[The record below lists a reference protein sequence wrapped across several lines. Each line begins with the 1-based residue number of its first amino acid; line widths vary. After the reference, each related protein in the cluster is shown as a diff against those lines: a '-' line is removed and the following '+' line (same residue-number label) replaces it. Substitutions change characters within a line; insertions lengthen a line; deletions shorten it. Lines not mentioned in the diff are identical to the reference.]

1 MNHEDIIKVI
11 SALCNYH
18 IEEGKKLY
26 SIDKICDMLKLE
38 LNKQFPDFQC
48 RRVIYTPNT
57 DKQFFGVFIQPDY
70 GNISRQFHE
79 DLFAGLYDNGRKV
92 DYDIFEPFKAKTYQ
106 IEIDGRLFKHGLL
119 NATEVWAILF
129 NEICAMNSTKPIYQ
143 LRAMIDTYVASKGI
157 HVNLDWINES
167 SDTFYL
173 VAIITLH
180 NLTSA
185 FAKVGDDVS
194 EPLDI
199 TVENGLGRD
208 YTTAINILKE
218 NAAWNQPVADTTGLM
233 LNWYFYHYNWIRQNR
248 NIEYIFR
255 EAIECEASK
264 LVRAAVLCAIKQN
277 VMILDADRE
286 YYGTS
291 IQESSKRRGL
301 IWQMKRNGI
310 KSIEED
316 LFEYNMRVKNI
327 ETEDDAIILMRQIN
341 SRMSILEDY
350 LRDEDID
357 DIDRKRW
364 EECYKQYVELRT
376 TLSKKTLYKR
386 KQMGLWMDYNYLTNN
401 NMDDRDPRSNVYY

>member
-1 MNHEDIIKVI
+1 MNHDDILKAIG
-11 SALCNYH
+11 ALCDYH

-26 SIDKICDMLKLE
+26 SIDEICDMIKRE
-38 LNKQFPDFQC
+38 LNKEFPDFQC
-48 RRVIYTPNT
+48 RRVVYTPNT
-57 DKQFFGVFIQPDY
+57 DKQFFGVFIQPDFFT
-70 GNISRQFHE
+70 SVDMFHRE
-79 DLFAGLYDNGRKV
+79 LFAGLYDNGRKV
-92 DYDIFEPFKAKTYQ
+92 DYDTFEPFKAKTYQ

-119 NATEVWAILF
+119 SASEVWAILF

-143 LRAMIDTYVASKGI
+143 LRAMIDTYVASKGM
-157 HVNLDWINES
+157 HVNLDWINIS
-167 SDTFYL
+167 SETFYL
-173 VAIITLH
+173 VAMITLH

-185 FAKVGDDVS
+185 FAKYGEDVS

-199 TVENGLGRD
+199 TVENGLGGD

-218 NAAWNQPVADTTGLM
+218 NAAWNQPMADVTGLM
-233 LNWYFYHYNWIRQNR
+233 LNWYFYHYNWIKDNR

-255 EAIECEASK
+255 ESIETESSK
-264 LVRAAVLCAIKQN
+264 LVRTAILNAMNQN
-277 VMILDADRE
+277 VMVLDTDNN
-286 YYGTS
+286 YYRVS
-291 IQESSKRRGL
+291 IQESGKRRGL

-327 ETEDDAIILMRQIN
+327 ETEDDAIVLMRQIN

-364 EECYKQYVELRT
+364 EECYKNYVELRS

-401 NMDDRDPRSNVYY
+401 NMDDRDPRSNMYY

>member
-1 MNHEDIIKVI
+1 MNHDDILKAIG
-11 SALCNYH
+11 ALCDYH

-26 SIDKICDMLKLE
+26 SIDEICDMIKRK
-38 LNKQFPDFQC
+38 LNKEFPDFQC

-57 DKQFFGVFIQPDY
+57 DKQFFGVFIQPDFFT
-70 GNISRQFHE
+70 SVDMFHRE
-79 DLFAGLYDNGRKV
+79 LFAGLYDNGRKI
-92 DYDIFEPFKAKTYQ
+92 DYDTFEPFKAKTYQ

-143 LRAMIDTYVASKGI
+143 LRAMIDTYVASKGM

-218 NAAWNQPVADTTGLM
+218 NAAWDQPVADTTGLM

-264 LVRAAVLCAIKQN
+264 LVRAAVLCAIQQN
-277 VMILDADRE
+277 VMILDADRK

-401 NMDDRDPRSNVYY
+401 NMDDRDPRSNMYY

>member
-1 MNHEDIIKVI
+1 MNHDSILKAIG
-11 SALCNYH
+11 ALCDYH

-26 SIDKICDMLKLE
+26 SIDEICDMIKRE
-38 LNKQFPDFQC
+38 LNKEFPDFQC
-48 RRVIYTPNT
+48 RRVIYTPNV
-57 DKQFFGVFIQPDY
+57 DKQFFGVFIQPDF
-70 GNISRQFHE
+70 GGVSKQFHE

-92 DYDIFEPFKAKTYQ
+92 DYDTFEPFKAKSYQ

-119 NATEVWAILF
+119 SASEVWAVLF

-143 LRAMIDTYVASKGI
+143 LRAMIDTYVASKGMHI
-157 HVNLDWINES
+157 NLDWINIS
-167 SDTFYL
+167 SETFYL
-173 VAIITLH
+173 VAMITLH

-185 FAKVGDDVS
+185 FAKYGEDIS

-199 TVENGLGRD
+199 TVENGLGGD

-218 NAAWNQPVADTTGLM
+218 NAAWNQPMADVTGLM
-233 LNWYFYHYNWIRQNR
+233 LNWYFYHYNWIKDNR

-255 EAIECEASK
+255 ESIETESSK
-264 LVRAAVLCAIKQN
+264 LVRTAILNAMNQN
-277 VMILDADRE
+277 VMVLDTDNN
-286 YYGTS
+286 YYRVS
-291 IQESSKRRGL
+291 IQESDKRRGL

-327 ETEDDAIILMRQIN
+327 ETEDDAIVLMRQIN

-364 EECYKQYVELRT
+364 EECYKNYVELRS

-401 NMDDRDPRSNVYY
+401 NMDDRDPRSNMYY